1 MAIKKLKSGRYQID
15 FRDQNET
22 RHRKSF
28 ARLKDAQAE
37 LDEKR
42 VEIREGD
49 YVSPKEVPTFGEMA
63 GFWIKGKRENAGRD
77 GKPVKE
83 TTLTHWQNHLDTY
96 LVPTLG
102 RFHLN
107 KIKTEQIE
115 ELRFIWRDSTN
126 KKRKKPLSPPT
137 INKLLTTIAA
147 IFDEGI
153 RTGKIKHNPASKAKR
168 LGVGSNEADNGN
180 EKDGLEVR
188 PEQVYT
194 PSEIKRLIEA
204 ATPGL
209 YQTLIT
215 TVALTGM
222 RHGEG
227 LALMWGDLDFKSNK
241 ITVRRTWPDI
251 YGKDGE
257 PIFYIPK
264 SKNATREIPIPG
276 ELVSALKRWKIS
288 CPVSKWDL
296 VFPKEDGR
304 PYDRKA
310 MLKYGLYAAVSRA
323 GVKKLDMH
331 SLRHSYA
338 SILLSQGTPITEVS
352 AYLGHANTQITLEVY
367 SHWLPRTHTNSISRL
382 ADSIFSEDPNRG
394 HSMDTL
400 TVEGVG

>member
-15 FRDQNET
+15 FRDQAEL

-28 ARLKDAQAE
+28 DRLKDAQAE

-63 GFWIKGKRENAGRD
+63 RAWLKGKKENAGRD
-77 GKPVKE
+77 GRPVKE
-83 TTLTHWQNHLDTY
+83 TTLKHWQNHLDTY
-96 LVPTLG
+96 LIPTLG
-102 RFHLN
+102 RYPLN
-107 KIKTEQIE
+107 KIKTGQIE
-115 ELRFIWRDSTN
+115 ELRAVWKESPD
-126 KKRKKPLSPPT
+126 KKRKKPLSSAT
-137 INKLLTTIAA
+137 VNKLLTTITA

-153 RTGKIKHNPASKAKR
+153 RIELIKHNPARKAKR
-168 LGVGSNEADNGN
+168 KGVGSNEANDGN
-180 EKDGLEVR
+180 EKDGLEIR
-188 PEQVYT
+188 AEQVYT

-222 RHGEG
+222 RHGEA
-227 LALMWGDLDFKSNK
+227 LALMWGDFDFKNSK

-257 PIFYIPK
+257 PVFYIPK
-264 SKNATREIPIPG
+264 SRNATREIPIPS

-367 SHWLPRTHTNSISRL
+367 SHWLPRTPTNSISRL
-382 ADSIFSEDPNRG
+382 ADSIFSEEPNRA
-394 HSMDTL
+394 
-400 TVEGVG
+400 

>member
-1 MAIKKLKSGRYQID
+1 MAIKKVKSGRYQID
-15 FRDQNET
+15 FRDQNEV

-28 ARLKDAQAE
+28 DRLKDAQAV

-49 YVSPKEVPTFGEMA
+49 YISPKEVPTFGEMA

-77 GKPVKE
+77 GKPVKQ
-83 TTLTHWQNHLDTY
+83 TTLKHWQNHLDTY

-102 RFHLN
+102 RYPLN

-115 ELRFIWRDSTN
+115 ALRDTWKDSPD

-137 INKLLTTIAA
+137 INKLLTTTAA

-153 RTGKIKHNPASKAKR
+153 RTGKIKYNPASKAKR
-168 LGVGSNEADNGN
+168 KGVGSNEADNGN
-180 EKDGLEVR
+180 EKDGMEVKK
-188 PEQVYT
+188 EQVYI

-204 ATPGL
+204 ATPGI
-209 YQTLIT
+209 YQSLIM
-215 TVALTGM
+215 TVALTGV
-222 RHGEG
+222 RHGE
-227 LALMWGDLDFKSNK
+227 ALSIMWGDLDFKSSK
-241 ITVRRTWPDI
+241 LMVRRTWPDI
-251 YGKDGE
+251 YDKDGE
-257 PIFYIPK
+257 PVFYIPK
-264 SKNATREIPIPG
+264 SKNAIREIPIPI
-276 ELVSALKRWKIS
+276 ELVSALKRWKMS

-310 MLKYGLYAAVSRA
+310 ILKYGLYPAVSRA

-367 SHWLPRTHTNSISRL
+367 SHWLPRILTNSISRL
-382 ADSIFSEDPNRG
+382 ANSIFSEEPNLG
-394 HSMDTL
+394 HPMDTL
-400 TVEGVG
+400 TVENAA

>member
-1 MAIKKLKSGRYQID
+1 MAVKKLKSGRYQID
-15 FRDQNET
+15 YRDQNEV
-22 RHRKSF
+22 RHRRSF
-28 ARLKDAQAE
+28 DRLKDAQAE

-49 YVSPKEVPTFGEMA
+49 YISPKEVPTFGEMA
-63 GFWIKGKRENAGRD
+63 RAWLKGKRENAGRD
-77 GKPVKE
+77 SRPVKE
-83 TTLTHWQNHLDTY
+83 TTLKHWQNHLDTY
-96 LVPTLG
+96 LIPTLG
-102 RFHLN
+102 RYPLN
-107 KIKTEQIE
+107 KIKTGQIE
-115 ELRFIWRDSTN
+115 ELRAVWKESPD
-126 KKRKKPLSPPT
+126 KKRKKPLSSVT
-137 INKLLTTIAA
+137 VNKLLTTITA

-153 RTGKIKHNPASKAKR
+153 RTDKIKHNPARKAKR
-168 LGVGSNEADNGN
+168 KGVGSNEADNGN

-222 RHGEG
+222 RHGEA
-227 LALMWGDLDFKSNK
+227 LALMWGDFDFKSSK

-251 YGKDGE
+251 FGKDGE
-257 PIFYIPK
+257 PIFYILK
-264 SKNATREIPIPG
+264 SKNAIREIPIPT

-367 SHWLPRTHTNSISRL
+367 SHWLPRTPTNSISRL
-382 ADSIFSEDPNRG
+382 ADSIFSEDSNRG

-400 TVEGVG
+400 TVESVG